1 MVLNAPCSWLI
12 PTMVLMA
19 CVKGGWG
26 MVFRTAG
33 AIAALLIGLGGG
45 QALAQYYPAPPQAY
59 PPQAY
64 PPGYRP
70 LPPLAEADDP
80 LPLHDPSIVESR
92 PLPPM
97 PVGPQANDPPPPGYG
112 RGAPGYPE
120 EAALPPPSAPAP
132 YAEPPPGVQGYEPAS
147 AATRPY
153 TPGGLQPIQPGAPGP
168 SEQDAARPRPVPRPG
183 RSGRCG
189 RDRIGARGPAHGG
202 AAAGLSAGDRTGKA
216 TAAAVPPD
224 ARRVPRQGAGWH
236 DRHRYPEHLSLSRAG
251 RRPGPALRRGRRPR
265 GLHLGRRRTGD
276 EDGGVAGLASA
287 GRDDRAPALSA
298 ALHGRRSR
306 QSARRARALS
316 RQDDLPHPRHQSALD
331 HRHVRVVGLH
341 PADQRGRDGP
351 LQPRQGR
358 QPRGGAAGQ
367 APGHRF
373 GGADGGSHGRA
384 TRGPAGVDGPARPAA
399 LGDGAVAIPTLCHSN
414 TRTGLPSRKARMSS
428 TTPPK

>member
-1 MVLNAPCSWLI
+1 
-12 PTMVLMA
+12 
-19 CVKGGWG
+19 

-168 SEQDAARPRPVPRPG
+168 SEQDAARPPMPIGPG
-183 RSGRCG
+183 QFL
-189 RDRIGARGPAHGG
+189 GPAGPAD
-202 AAAGLSAGDRTGKA
+202 AAATGSVRGDPRM
-216 TAAAVPPD
+216 AALPPD
-224 ARRVPRQGAGWH
+224 YRPETGPVKQLPPQFRRTLVEYHGKEPAGTIVI
-236 DRHRYPEHLSLSRAG
+236 DTQNTYLYLVLG
-251 RRPGPALRRGRRPR
+251 GGQALRYGVGVGREGFTWAGAERVTKMAEWPDWHPPEEMIERQPYLPR
-265 GLHLGRRRTGD
+265 FMAGGPGNPLG
-276 EDGGVAGLASA
+276 
-287 GRDDRAPALSA
+287 
-298 ALHGRRSR
+298 
-306 QSARRARALS
+306 ARALYLGKTIYRIHGTNQPSTIGTFVSSGCIRLTNEDVMDLYS
-316 RQDDLPHPRHQSALD
+316 RVKVGS
-331 HRHVRVVGLH
+331 RVVVLPGRP
-341 PADQRGRDGP
+341 PATASAVP
-351 LQPRQGR
+351 M
-358 QPRGGAAGQ
+358 GA
-367 APGHRF
+367 P
-373 GGADGGSHGRA
+373 
-384 TRGPAGVDGPARPAA
+384 TAA
-399 LGDGAVAIPTLCHSN
+399 LPGAPPVSTVPL
-414 TRTGLPSRKARMSS
+414 GPPPSAMAR
-428 TTPPK
+428 